1 MRAPSALPPVIPLSA
16 PLVCG
21 GLIYYAGSTWA
32 QMAGDALHA
41 TQYGA
46 VPACV
51 FAVILYPFMIV
62 LHDQTVQKIADRDKA
77 AFLAARKPEAVQT
90 VYSTEVEVPNF
101 IDMGK
106 GYHANARFNHATPEQ
121 VLKLARMIA
130 DGSHSLAYNRFR
142 ALDFNDTQ
150 IDHFRPELKDYGF
163 AVESKGRYFL
173 TDAGIAHFREIARQT
188 ADPHPIR
195 GWRK

>member
-1 MRAPSALPPVIPLSA
+1 MHAAQPLPPLIPLSA
-16 PLVCG
+16 PLICG

-62 LHDQTVQKIADRDKA
+62 LHDQTVQKLADRDKA
-77 AFLAARKPEAVQT
+77 AFLAARKPEATAQV
-90 VYSTEVEVPNF
+90 VYSEEVPNF

-106 GYHANARFNHATPEQ
+106 GYHANTRFNHATPEQ

-142 ALDFNDTQ
+142 SLGFNDTQ

-188 ADPHPIR
+188 ADPHPSR
-195 GWRK
+195 GRRK